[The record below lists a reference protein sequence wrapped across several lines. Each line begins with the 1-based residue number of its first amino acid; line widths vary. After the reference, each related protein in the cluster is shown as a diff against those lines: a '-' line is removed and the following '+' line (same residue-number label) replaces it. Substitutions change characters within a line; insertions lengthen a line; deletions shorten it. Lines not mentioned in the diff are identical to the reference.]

1 MVHREAKSRRRLN
14 MADETIDL
22 SPPPGNIIHTLR
34 SLGYTTPTAIA
45 DLIDNSITAG
55 ATQINV
61 HLDFNKG
68 TNNSIVTV
76 SDNGSGMD
84 LEELKEA
91 MRPGTVSPHDN
102 REVDDLGRF
111 GLGMKTASWSMG
123 KIMTTRS
130 KKGRSDNTLRW
141 DLDFVEKKK
150 KWLVQM
156 GAGDLDKAILKL
168 PADAKNGTIVAIS
181 KCDKILGEE
190 QEDDP
195 DEAETAFYE
204 TVEKTRTHIEMV
216 FHRFLARR
224 EKITIH
230 VNGNRC
236 EPWDPFMQAHKYT
249 QRLQADPEI
258 YRCHGE
264 DIEVAAYVLP
274 HKDNLTDAEYK
285 RAAGPKDW
293 NLQQGFYIYRADRLI
308 VPGGWF
314 GRGSKKPAEN
324 TKLARV
330 SVDLTQEMDAAW
342 NLNVLKS
349 EARSPASLYRE
360 FGAIAAATRKKAIE
374 AYEYRGNR
382 SIAETNQQQQNE
394 IIPLWAGEED
404 SENGKLLFKINHKHP
419 LVEYFLRESTPGIR
433 RSIKRLLR
441 NLEKT
446 IPIAKITSAA
456 FEDES
461 TLVWSEFDAAQM
473 SDDLKHIYKTY
484 KEDGFTFEAT
494 KNIVLTI
501 QPFCEHPGIVEAV
514 FEELENE

>member
-1 MVHREAKSRRRLN
+1 
-14 MADETIDL
+14 MADGTIDL

-55 ATQINV
+55 ATHIDV
-61 HLDFNKG
+61 HLGFKEG
-68 TNNSIVTV
+68 TGNSIVTV

-84 LEELKEA
+84 LEELTEA

-150 KWLVQM
+150 KWLVLE
-156 GAGDLDKAILKL
+156 GEGDLDKAILKL
-168 PADAKNGTIVAIS
+168 PNGAKNGTCVAIS

-190 QEDDP
+190 QADDP

-204 TVEKTRTHIEMV
+204 TVELTRMHLEMV
-216 FHRFLARR
+216 FHGFLARR
-224 EKITIH
+224 EKITIY

-236 EPWDPFMQAHKYT
+236 EPWDPFMQKHKFT
-249 QRLQADPEI
+249 QHLHADPEI

-264 DIEVAAYVLP
+264 EIEVSAYVLP
-274 HKDNLTDAEYK
+274 HKDNLTDVEHK
-285 RAAGPKDW
+285 RAAGPKGW

-308 VPGGWF
+308 VSGGWF
-314 GRGSKKPAEN
+314 GRGTAKPDEH

-330 SVDLTQEMDAAW
+330 SVDLSQKMDSVW

-349 EARSPASLYRE
+349 KARPPASLYKE
-360 FGAIAAATRKKAIE
+360 FGAIATITRNKARE
-374 AYEYRGNR
+374 AYDHRGR
-382 SIAETNQQQQNE
+382 TSIAQTKSQLQNE
-394 IIPLWAGEED
+394 IIPLWKGEENSD
-404 SENGKLLFKINHKHP
+404 GKLLFKINNKHP
-419 LVEYFLRESTPGIR
+419 LVEYLLKESTSQLK
-433 RSIKRLLR
+433 RSIKSLLR

-446 IPIAKITSAA
+446 IPIAKITSTA
-456 FEDES
+456 FEDE
-461 TLVWSEFDAAQM
+461 TNLAWNEFDEAKM
-473 SDDLKHIYKTY
+473 SDDLKLLFKAYK
-484 KEDGFTFEAT
+484 KDGYTFEAA
-494 KNIVLTI
+494 KNTI
-501 QPFCEHPGIVEAV
+501 LAIHPFSEHPGIVESV
-514 FEELENE
+514 FEELENG